1 MASNTTI
8 INRSEHLY
16 DLNTLHVFAN
26 NLNCK
31 VRIGN
36 FTESNTIKWDAII
49 EQKDGSFH
57 QIICDDFKSL
67 VKETAE
73 WLRIKYFEK
82 LEF

>member
-8 INRSEHLY
+8 INKSEYLY
-16 DLNTLHVFAN
+16 DLNSLHAFTSS
-26 NLNCK
+26 LKCK

-36 FTESNTIKWDAII
+36 FTESNTIKWDALV
-49 EQKDGSFH
+49 EQKDGSVH
-57 QIICDDFKSL
+57 QIICNDLKSL

-73 WLRIKYFEK
+73 WLRAKYFEK